1 MTMMPIE
8 ATMLAWTVVL
18 ALVQLVVSVLLNTRQ
33 VPMPV
38 LIGNREDMPVV
49 TGAAGRAQRAHR
61 NLLETL
67 PLFAALVLLVLVT
80 QRTTPGTALA
90 AAVFLGARVA
100 FALVYIA
107 GILWLRT
114 IFWLLA
120 LAALIP
126 FLAVLLF

>member
-1 MTMMPIE
+1 MLPIE

-18 ALVQLVVSVLLNTRQ
+18 ALAQLVVSVLLNTRQ

-38 LIGNREDMPVV
+38 LIGNRQDMPVV

-80 QRTTPGTALA
+80 RRTTAGTALA
-90 AAVFLGARVA
+90 TEVFLGARVA
-100 FALVYIA
+100 FAIVYLT
-107 GILWLRT
+107 GIPWLRT
-114 IFWLLA
+114 IVWLVA

-126 FLAVLLF
+126 LLAVLLF